1 MAFGL
6 PTDQRG
12 QLMALLVLVAGAGM
26 YGAWTYLIQPNRA
39 KAATM
44 QQQADSLAA
53 IVEAAKRDLAS
64 GSVESLR
71 RKVAEY
77 TAHLELMR
85 QLVPERN
92 EVPSLIDDIT
102 TRAKV
107 RGVQLGSLKPQPPE
121 PGTPFDTHRYVLE
134 VFGHYDQL
142 GEFLSDIASLRRII
156 VPVDLSL
163 QPAPTAA
170 QRLLADTAGALLL
183 ATFTVRTYVKSS
195 AGVAS
200 AN

>member
-1 MAFGL
+1 MAFGI

-12 QLMALLVLVAGAGM
+12 QIMALLVLVAGAGM
-26 YGAWTYLIQPNRA
+26 YGAWTYGIAPNRE
-39 KAATM
+39 KAAAM
-44 QQQADSLAA
+44 RQQTDSLAA
-53 IVEAAKRDLAS
+53 VVEAAKQDLAS

-71 RKVAEY
+71 RKVAEMS
-77 TAHLELMR
+77 AHLELMR

-107 RGVQLGSLKPQPPE
+107 RGVTLGSLQPLSPE
-121 PGTPFDTHRYVLE
+121 PGTPFDTHRYRLE

-156 VPVDLSL
+156 VPADLSL
-163 QPAPTAA
+163 QPANQAA
-170 QRLLADTAGALLL
+170 QRLLTDTAGALLI
-183 ATFTVRTYVKSS
+183 ASFSVRTYVKS
-195 AGVAS
+195 AGGGAS

>member
-12 QLMALLVLVAGAGM
+12 QLMALLVLVAAAGM
-26 YGAWTYLIQPNRA
+26 YGAWTYLVQPNRA
-39 KAATM
+39 RAATM

-77 TAHLELMR
+77 TAQLELMR

-92 EVPSLIDDIT
+92 EVPTLIDDIT

-107 RGVQLGSLKPQPPE
+107 RGVQLGSLKPQAPE
-121 PGTPFDTHRYVLE
+121 PGTPFDTHRYQLE

-183 ATFTVRTYVKSS
+183 ATFTVRTYVKSA
-195 AGVAS
+195 AGAAS